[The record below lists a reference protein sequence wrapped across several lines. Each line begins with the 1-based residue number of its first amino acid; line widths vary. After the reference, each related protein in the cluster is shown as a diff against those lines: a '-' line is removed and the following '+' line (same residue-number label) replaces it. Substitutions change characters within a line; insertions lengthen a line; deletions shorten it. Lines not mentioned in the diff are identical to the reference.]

1 MARFFDDYDLSRFP
15 LDEPFPDLGD
25 VGKNAFQSTTDRIKR
40 EAKARNLTLRQV
52 AREAAF
58 PRTHFIGTPERVA
71 SLIETWFQR
80 EAADGFIIHSDIPGM
95 LEAFVDQVIPI
106 LQEKGL
112 YRKSYPADTLR
123 GNLGL
128 DIPVCKSNP
137 ILSRN

>member
-1 MARFFDDYDLSRFP
+1 MSRF
-15 LDEPFPDLGD
+15 LIWATS
-25 VGKNAFQSTTDRIKR
+25 GKRVSKHDRPYQR

-95 LEAFVDQVIPI
+95 LEAFVDHVIPI

-123 GNLGL
+123 GISGWIFRSVNQT
-128 DIPVCKSNP
+128 
-137 ILSRN
+137 RF